1 VTVATAE
8 QRRRF
13 GQALQQAREECG
25 LSQQQIAQA
34 LGVTQ
39 ASVSQ
44 WLLGQTAPRPDR
56 IAELERMLRVE
67 PYALGRL
74 LGLMPD
80 DDGASRRLVSVMEAA
95 AADPRL
101 GEREREILA
110 AVYRELVRQHAQG
123 EGTAA
128 PVPAG

>member
-56 IAELERMLRVE
+56 IADLERMLRVE

-74 LGLMPD
+74 LGLTP
-80 DDGASRRLVSVMEAA
+80 DDGADRRPVSVMEAA

-110 AVYRELVRQHAQG
+110 AVYRELVRQHA
-123 EGTAA
+123 
-128 PVPAG
+128 